1 MTDEILDLSVPH
13 VIRARNV
20 RRWHIDLDAVE
31 GDGPTLA
38 EIQEHGTRE
47 EQIAQAQR
55 FAAAV
60 RRGVDSAAQYL
71 GVDPS
76 ELVAI
81 PEPVVE
87 VIALGGV
94 EIELKSL
101 ASLTEAD
108 RAVIRECPAQL
119 WAANVGDVPVL
130 ARALLRAACAYM
142 PLTSL
147 VNELDTLVVE
157 QLAAVLAARLGVE

>member
-1 MTDEILDLSVPH
+1 MSLGVAHPAANDMPGVSGEGRQLMTDEILDLSAPH

-20 RRWHIDLDAVE
+20 RRWHIDLDAVG

-55 FAAAV
+55 SAAAV
-60 RRGVDSAAQYL
+60 RSGVEGAARYL

-81 PEPVVE
+81 PEPVIE
-87 VIALGGV
+87 VIELG
-94 EIELKSL
+94 
-101 ASLTEAD
+101 A
-108 RAVIRECPAQL
+108 
-119 WAANVGDVPVL
+119 
-130 ARALLRAACAYM
+130 
-142 PLTSL
+142 
-147 VNELDTLVVE
+147 
-157 QLAAVLAARLGVE
+157 